1 MKSHSI
7 ESGTVIDH
15 IPAGAALK
23 IFPLLALEGCH
34 TPVTID
40 LNLPSGRMGRKD
52 VIRISNAEL
61 SAAVANRIALLA
73 PYATVSL
80 IQDHAVVSKFR
91 VESPDQIEGLVIC
104 PNLRCITRQEPVRS
118 SFQLLR
124 RQEERSL
131 RCCYC
136 NRTFSQSEVVIA
148 HD

>member
-1 MKSHSI
+1 MSHSI

-15 IPAGAALK
+15 IPPGVALQ
-23 IFPLLALEGCH
+23 IFPLLALGGSH
-34 TPVTID
+34 APVTID

-61 SAAVANRIALLA
+61 SPEVTSRIALLA

-80 IQDHAVVSKFR
+80 IQDRAVVSKFR
-91 VESPDQIEGLVIC
+91 VEPPERIEGMVIC

-136 NRTFSQSEVVIA
+136 NRTFGQSEIVLA